1 MEYEPKNTK
10 NNKTCFSKMDFF
22 KPIKKVAKFK
32 LSPIYDLFHLAH
44 FMEKLQHVLCS
55 LVTLSL
61 IWNLIDNLMLL

>member
-1 MEYEPKNTK
+1 MFQQNGFLQIYKRS
-10 NNKTCFSKMDFF
+10 C
-22 KPIKKVAKFK
+22 KVK

-44 FMEKLQHVLCS
+44 FTEKLQHILCL